1 MFLAIGNINYDYL
14 LYSKD
19 PPRIDGRIEAYKFLI
34 EAGGSAC
41 NFAVA
46 VVKLG
51 VKCRVLGCIGRDG
64 EWLINRL
71 RERGVDTS
79 EIIWVKEEVSG
90 RVFIIVDETGNRTM
104 IAYKGANSH
113 LKPEIVEN
121 IEIEVYDH
129 IHLSGCGVNI
139 VKRMI
144 DLRDKDKPTL
154 SYDPGST
161 LVKKDPRGIMEVLRS
176 LDYLFVNKEEFYH
189 LLEKNYIEDPKKIF
203 ENSEKIKYIFVKQ
216 GSVGSTAI
224 SREDSIFCPAFKVEV
239 VDTTGAGDAFNAGVL
254 VGLKRG
260 LDIKES
266 LLLGNAV
273 AALKITKEGAQ
284 SIPGFKEVVDFIE
297 KQGYRIRL
305 SRAEI
310 D

>member
-19 PPRIDGRIEAYKFLI
+19 PPRIDSRIEAYKFLI

-51 VKCRVLGCIGRDG
+51 VKCGVLGCIGRDG

-71 RERGVDTS
+71 GERGVDTS
-79 EIIWVKEEVSG
+79 KIFKVKEEVSG
-90 RVFIIVDETGNRTM
+90 RVFIVVDQIGNRTM
-104 IAYKGANSH
+104 IAYKGANRY
-113 LKPEIVEN
+113 LKPEIIEN
-121 IEIEVYDH
+121 IEMEAYDH

-139 VKRMI
+139 VKRMVE
-144 DLRDKDKPTL
+144 LRDKDKPTL

-161 LVKKDPRGIMEVLRS
+161 LVKRNPRGIMEVLRS
-176 LDYLFVNKEEFYH
+176 IDYLFVNKKEFDH
-189 LLEKNYIEDPKKIF
+189 LLKKNSIENPREIF
-203 ENSEKIKYIFVKQ
+203 EKSEKLEYIFVKQ
-216 GSVGSTAI
+216 GSIGSTAI
-224 SREDSIFCPAFKVEV
+224 SREGNIFCRAFKVKV
-239 VDTTGAGDAFNAGVL
+239 VDTTGAGDAFNAGVS

-260 LDIKES
+260 LDIEEA

-284 SIPGFKEVVDFIE
+284 SMPAFKEVIDFLE
-297 KQGYRIRL
+297 KHGYGIHF
-305 SRAEI
+305 SRARI